1 MKKWTKKEVKEVI
14 KKELITDGYEIKAI
28 KIFTPEEQEES
39 DIEFEAILINENLL
53 VMKVIKFTF
62 DSFLETRLMC
72 LA

>member
-14 KKELITDGYEIKAI
+14 EKELFVDGYKIKAI
-28 KIFTPEEQEES
+28 KIVTPEEQVES
-39 DIEFEAILINENLL
+39 DIEFEAILVNENLL

>member
-14 KKELITDGYEIKAI
+14 KKETFADGYEIKAI

-39 DIEFEAILINENLL
+39 NIEFEAILINENLI
-53 VMKVIKFTF
+53 VMNVIKLTF